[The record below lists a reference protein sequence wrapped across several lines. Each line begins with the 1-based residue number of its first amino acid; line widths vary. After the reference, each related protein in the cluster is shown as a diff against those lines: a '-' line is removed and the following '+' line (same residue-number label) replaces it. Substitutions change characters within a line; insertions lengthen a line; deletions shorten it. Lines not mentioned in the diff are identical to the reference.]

1 MRPATHP
8 IRRLAYGVFLLALP
22 FILSNCAS
30 HQTPAVRALT
40 PAELSTLQALH
51 DYMPHPEKVHVP
63 EQIPDERLEILG
75 NMALENR
82 NFQSSLVSYL
92 QVLKDHPQ
100 RYDLHYKVG
109 VIFLMTG
116 KLEAAQKELALVLV
130 HRPKMLKAHEA
141 LGVVFLEEKQYSQA
155 IDEFQYV
162 LTQAP
167 ERAQTHHLL
176 GVAYLESGRPERA
189 VYELRKAT
197 ILAPRHL
204 SSFITL
210 ALAYMKQK
218 DYPRATATLKQAQA
232 LAPDNKKVNRLLG
245 QALASQKKYPQALA
259 AFMKAGDEAEAYNNI
274 GVYYF
279 MDGQY
284 AEAARCFQHALEV
297 RPVFYQEAKR
307 NLQRALEKLQET
319 RQNGT

>member
-1 MRPATHP
+1 MRSATHP
-8 IRRLAYGVFLLALP
+8 IQRLAYGVFLLALP

-30 HQTPAVRALT
+30 RQTPPVRRLT
-40 PAELSTLQALH
+40 TAEVAAQQTIH
-51 DYMPHPEKVHVP
+51 DYMPHHQGSHLE
-63 EQIPDERLEILG
+63 EQVPDERLELMG

-82 NFQSSLVSYL
+82 NFQSSLISYL
-92 QVLKDHPQ
+92 QVLKDHPK

-116 KLEAAQKELALVLV
+116 NLEAAQKELALVLV

-141 LGVVFLEEKQYSQA
+141 LGVVFLEGKQYSQA

-162 LTQAP
+162 LSQDP
-167 ERAQTHHLL
+167 QRAQTHQLL
-176 GVAYLESGRPERA
+176 GVAYLESGRLDRA
-189 VYELRKAT
+189 VYELQKAT

-210 ALAYMKQK
+210 ALAYLKQK
-218 DYPRATATLKQAQA
+218 NYPQATATLKRAQA
-232 LAPDNKKVNRLLG
+232 LAPENKKVHRLLG

-259 AFMKAGDEAEAYNNI
+259 AFMKAGDEGQAYNNV

-284 AEAARCFQHALEV
+284 EAAAKCFQHALEV

-307 NLQRALEKLQET
+307 NLQRALEKLQES